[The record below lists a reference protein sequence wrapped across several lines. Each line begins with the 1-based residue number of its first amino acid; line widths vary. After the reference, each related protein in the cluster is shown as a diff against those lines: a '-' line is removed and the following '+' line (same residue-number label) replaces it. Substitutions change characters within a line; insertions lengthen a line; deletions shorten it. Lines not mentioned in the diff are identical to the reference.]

1 MAFYDN
7 KYWILSHVR
16 NSFLYSDDT
25 GMCEMILQNADIPKK
40 IREEGKKLWFGNLDD
55 SEEEFDDDGR
65 IHTRSLGNGN
75 DDFGTR
81 RRRLNTVVR
90 LEKMKKE
97 QQAAAMIST
106 IRWKE
111 PDLTNLDEE
120 KTKLFAKKEVVFQ
133 NSKSVLARLLAEHAS
148 DPDSPFIEY
157 AKFDGNS
164 QLRAPIRTIR
174 IFLSMQTTQE
184 RNFPMT
190 VCVIASAKVFELI
203 GLVCY
208 KYSQEKREPPL
219 SGTVDNYALFIAE
232 DDGSPDADFPCLE
245 PKEVVGKFGFT
256 SLALVRSTQPPKEVK
271 KDNETIKTTDQLT
284 AEKPDDRGTVLE
296 STDYHSF
303 KGFLLHKVRPKTEIT
318 LGISWD
324 QVEIKP
330 CPTSRSVTTLL
341 WSRPNL
347 KPTRLP
353 IEVIV
358 DCVHLQTV
366 PASVAIMYYDTDK
379 RKWRRLR
386 IECDIKTIEQVVG
399 KLKFILEIR
408 GGLYRQE
415 YLHHM
420 SYVSKKASLIR

>member
-1 MAFYDN
+1 M
-7 KYWILSHVR
+7 LR
-16 NSFLYSDDT
+16 YSS
-25 GMCEMILQNADIPKK
+25 MCEMILQNADIPKK

-208 KYSQEKREPPL
+208 KFS